1 MTLIDQL
8 QKAMHM
14 ALKSSENDRVR
25 TLRTL
30 IAKLKDKSI
39 EKGGELSDEE
49 EIQILQTASKQR
61 REAAEMFIKGD
72 RTELAESE
80 LNELS
85 IIKEYLPKELSK
97 EDLTKIIDKIIKE
110 TGADSM
116 QDMGKVMSKVM
127 QIASG
132 KSDGNIVQQIV
143 KKRLSGL
150 SLIHI

>member
-97 EDLTKIIDKIIKE
+97 EDLTEIIDKIIKE
-110 TGADSM
+110 TGADSI
-116 QDMGKVMSKVM
+116 QDM
-127 QIASG
+127 
-132 KSDGNIVQQIV
+132 
-143 KKRLSGL
+143 GL

>member
-8 QKAMHM
+8 QKAMQM

-39 EKGGELSDEE
+39 EKGDELSDEE
-49 EIQILQTASKQR
+49 EIKILQTASKQR
-61 REAAEMFIKGD
+61 KEAAEMFTKGN

-85 IIKEYLPKELSK
+85 IIKEYLPEELS
-97 EDLTKIIDKIIKE
+97 EANLIEIIDKIINE
-110 TGADSM
+110 TGAESM
-116 QDMGKVMSKVM
+116 QDMGKVMS
-127 QIASG
+127 
-132 KSDGNIVQQIV
+132 
-143 KKRLSGL
+143 
-150 SLIHI
+150 

>member
-8 QKAMHM
+8 QKAMQM

-49 EIQILQTASKQR
+49 EIKILQTASKQR

-97 EDLTKIIDKIIKE
+97 EALTEIIDKIISE
-110 TGADSM
+110 RFS
-116 QDMGKVMSKVM
+116 
-127 QIASG
+127 
-132 KSDGNIVQQIV
+132 
-143 KKRLSGL
+143 
-150 SLIHI
+150 

>member
-8 QKAMHM
+8 QKAMQM

-39 EKGGELSDEE
+39 EKGSELSDEE
-49 EIQILQTASKQR
+49 EIKILQTASKQR

-97 EDLTKIIDKIIKE
+97 EDLTEIIDKIINE
-110 TGADSM
+110 TGAESM

-143 KKRLSGL
+143 KKRLSG
-150 SLIHI
+150 

>member
-8 QKAMHM
+8 QKAMQM

-85 IIKEYLPKELSK
+85 IIKEYLPEELS
-97 EDLTKIIDKIIKE
+97 EANLIEIIDKIINE
-110 TGADSM
+110 TGAESM

-132 KSDGNIVQQIV
+132 KSDGNIVQQILT
-143 KKRLSGL
+143 KRLSG
-150 SLIHI
+150 

>member
-8 QKAMHM
+8 QKAMQM

-97 EDLTKIIDKIIKE
+97 EDLTEIIDKIIKE

-143 KKRLSGL
+143 KKRLSG
-150 SLIHI
+150 

>member
-39 EKGGELSDEE
+39 EKGDELSDEE
-49 EIQILQTASKQR
+49 EIKILQTASKQR
-61 REAAEMFIKGD
+61 KEAAEMFTKGN

-85 IIKEYLPKELSK
+85 IIKEYLPEELS
-97 EDLTKIIDKIIKE
+97 EANLIEIIDKIINE
-110 TGADSM
+110 TGAESM

-143 KKRLSGL
+143 KKRLSG
-150 SLIHI
+150 

>member
-14 ALKSSENDRVR
+14 ALISSENDRVR

-39 EKGGELSDEE
+39 EKGDELSDEE
-49 EIQILQTASKQR
+49 EIKILQTASKQR
-61 REAAEMFIKGD
+61 KEAAEMFTKGN

-85 IIKEYLPKELSK
+85 IIKEYLPEELS
-97 EDLTKIIDKIIKE
+97 EANLIEIIDKIINE
-110 TGADSM
+110 TGAESM

-143 KKRLSGL
+143 KKRLSG
-150 SLIHI
+150 

>member
-8 QKAMHM
+8 QKAMQM

-39 EKGGELSDEE
+39 EKGSELSDEE
-49 EIQILQTASKQR
+49 EIKILQTASKQR
-61 REAAEMFIKGD
+61 KEAAEMFTKGN

-85 IIKEYLPKELSK
+85 IIKEYLPEELS
-97 EDLTKIIDKIIKE
+97 EANLIEIIDKIINE
-110 TGADSM
+110 TGAESM

-143 KKRLSGL
+143 KKRLSG
-150 SLIHI
+150 

>member
-8 QKAMHM
+8 QKAMQM

-39 EKGGELSDEE
+39 EKGDELSDEE
-49 EIQILQTASKQR
+49 EIKILQTASKQR
-61 REAAEMFIKGD
+61 KEAAEMFTKGN

-85 IIKEYLPKELSK
+85 IIKEYLTEELS
-97 EDLTKIIDKIIKE
+97 EANLIEIIDKIIKIF
-110 TGADSM
+110 G
-116 QDMGKVMSKVM
+116 
-127 QIASG
+127 
-132 KSDGNIVQQIV
+132 
-143 KKRLSGL
+143 KKRIVFSDQPPPQFPKNPPKKSVMHTLDRPGRG
-150 SLIHI
+150 

>member
-8 QKAMHM
+8 QKAMQM

-39 EKGGELSDEE
+39 EKGDELSDEE
-49 EIQILQTASKQR
+49 EIKIIQTASKQR
-61 REAAEMFIKGD
+61 KEAAEMFTKGN

-85 IIKEYLPKELSK
+85 IIKEYLPEELS
-97 EDLTKIIDKIIKE
+97 EANLIEIIDKIINE
-110 TGADSM
+110 TGAESM

-143 KKRLSGL
+143 KKRLSG
-150 SLIHI
+150 

>member
-97 EDLTKIIDKIIKE
+97 EDLTEIIDKIIKE

-143 KKRLSGL
+143 KKRLSG
-150 SLIHI
+150 

>member
-8 QKAMHM
+8 QKAMQM

-39 EKGGELSDEE
+39 EKGDELSDEE
-49 EIQILQTASKQR
+49 EIKILQTASKQR
-61 REAAEMFIKGD
+61 KEAAEMFTKGN

-85 IIKEYLPKELSK
+85 RIKEYLPEELS
-97 EDLTKIIDKIIKE
+97 EANLIEIIDKIINE
-110 TGADSM
+110 TGAESM

-143 KKRLSGL
+143 KKRLSG
-150 SLIHI
+150 

>member
-8 QKAMHM
+8 QKAMQM

-39 EKGGELSDEE
+39 EKGDELSDEE
-49 EIQILQTASKQR
+49 EIKILQTASKQR
-61 REAAEMFIKGD
+61 KEAAEMFTKGN

-85 IIKEYLPKELSK
+85 IIKEYLPEELS
-97 EDLTKIIDKIIKE
+97 EENLIEIIDKIINE
-110 TGADSM
+110 TGAESM

-143 KKRLSGL
+143 KKRLSG
-150 SLIHI
+150 

>member
-8 QKAMHM
+8 QKAMQM

-39 EKGGELSDEE
+39 EKGDELSDEE
-49 EIQILQTASKQR
+49 EIKILQTASKQR
-61 REAAEMFIKGD
+61 KEAAEMFTKAN

-85 IIKEYLPKELSK
+85 IIKEYLPEELS
-97 EDLTKIIDKIIKE
+97 EANLIEIIDKIINE
-110 TGADSM
+110 TGAESM

-143 KKRLSGL
+143 KKRLSG
-150 SLIHI
+150 

>member
-8 QKAMHM
+8 QKAMQM

-39 EKGGELSDEE
+39 EKGDELSDEE
-49 EIQILQTASKQR
+49 EIKILQTASKQR
-61 REAAEMFIKGD
+61 KDAAEMFTKGN

-85 IIKEYLPKELSK
+85 IIKEYLPEELS
-97 EDLTKIIDKIIKE
+97 EANLIEIIDKIINE
-110 TGADSM
+110 TGAESM

-143 KKRLSGL
+143 KKRLSG
-150 SLIHI
+150 

>member
-8 QKAMHM
+8 QKAMQM

-39 EKGGELSDEE
+39 EKGDELSDEE
-49 EIQILQTASKQR
+49 EIKILQTASKQR
-61 REAAEMFIKGD
+61 KEAAEMFTKGN

-85 IIKEYLPKELSK
+85 IIKEYLPEELS
-97 EDLTKIIDKIIKE
+97 EANLIEIIDKIINE
-110 TGADSM
+110 TGAESM

-143 KKRLSGL
+143 KKRLSG
-150 SLIHI
+150 

>member
-8 QKAMHM
+8 QKAMQM

-97 EDLTKIIDKIIKE
+97 EALTEIIDKIINE
-110 TGADSM
+110 TGAESM

-143 KKRLSGL
+143 KKRLSG
-150 SLIHI
+150 

>member
-8 QKAMHM
+8 QKAMQM
-14 ALKSSENDRVR
+14 SLKSSENDRVR

-39 EKGGELSDEE
+39 EKGDELSDEE
-49 EIQILQTASKQR
+49 EIKILQTASKQR
-61 REAAEMFIKGD
+61 KEAAEMFTKGN

-85 IIKEYLPKELSK
+85 IIKEYLPEELS
-97 EDLTKIIDKIIKE
+97 EANLIEIIDKIINE
-110 TGADSM
+110 TGAESM

-143 KKRLSGL
+143 KKRLSG
-150 SLIHI
+150 

>member
-8 QKAMHM
+8 QKAMQM

-49 EIQILQTASKQR
+49 EIKILQTASKQR

-97 EDLTKIIDKIIKE
+97 EDLTEIIDKIINE
-110 TGADSM
+110 TGAESM

-143 KKRLSGL
+143 KKRLSG
-150 SLIHI
+150 

>member
-8 QKAMHM
+8 QKAMQM

-143 KKRLSGL
+143 KKRLSG
-150 SLIHI
+150 